1 MKNFPLAI
9 LTLPVRGTDN
19 MKLGQLYACCCPA
32 FQHHQVISS
41 HNINSLWADCFKEIW
56 LCICI
61 SYHSSTLKWHIY
73 LKSFHRDAMA
83 CLCEIIMALVLGWG
97 WGWGWVSSSALNLQ
111 PWPIRSQIGCFDI
124 SLWFQVAHSHFQVV
138 QLKIK
143 SNWASGRLDVSCTGV
158 VVVVV
163 VLFPTE
169 YNNTM
174 QCAWVT

>member
-19 MKLGQLYACCCPA
+19 IKLGQLYACCCPA

-73 LKSFHRDAMA
+73 LKSFHRDATA

-97 WGWGWVSSSALNLQ
+97 WGWGWVSSGSGSGFIPNRIQQYNAVCMSNIINSRVIIDIVMWFCW
-111 PWPIRSQIGCFDI
+111 WPPEK
-124 SLWFQVAHSHFQVV
+124 L
-138 QLKIK
+138 
-143 SNWASGRLDVSCTGV
+143 
-158 VVVVV
+158 
-163 VLFPTE
+163 
-169 YNNTM
+169 
-174 QCAWVT
+174 